1 MSTWTT
7 QLTTLEQRAA
17 EHDKFSKQ
25 LIGNLADP
33 LKHLATR
40 YEELRKVHADYA
52 AKLEKERDNS
62 YADLRKMK
70 GRYDSVCQ
78 DVENKRKKVDGAFD
92 MSKGKAQ
99 ASFAQHSAEMHNVKN
114 TYIISINV
122 TNKQK
127 ERYYHVYVPELLDS
141 LQDLNE
147 TRVGSLNGIWSRA
160 AALERQT
167 LSTSVEYV
175 DHMAAEIPRNDPKL
189 DSLMFARHNAVAQW
203 PEPPDM
209 VFEPS
214 PVWLDTDALAAD
226 EQAKNFLRNVLT
238 KSKGQLTQL
247 KRDADTKS
255 REVEGARRV
264 RQLIREGKDK
274 RDEVEIVRAI
284 FDLSSS
290 LHDVERQRVSAEVE
304 ISTITTAVGDVS
316 IGARNHNFKSETFK
330 IPTNCDLC
338 GDRIWG
344 INAKGFI
351 CRDCGFTCHS
361 KCEMKCPADCPGE
374 LGKEEKKK
382 MKLER
387 QEAAKVV
394 AATPANG
401 ANGSH
406 VDVSQ
411 SSASS
416 VLQRSDTMNTL
427 SSGYSATAH
436 RSVSG
441 TPSISTATEEE
452 PPLMSPTAAAPTPVK
467 KAPVPA
473 AVGGR
478 RNRIVAPPP
487 TKYVTPEP
495 EPPSATDGTSGSKE
509 PRGRMMY
516 PYTAG
521 GEGEITVS
529 DGQEV
534 VIVEPD
540 GMFIFPMSHSL
551 NHADNDLDGSGWLR
565 VRSGADTGLVP
576 ASYVETLPNA
586 PTPTPASARPAST
599 YSNSSSH
606 TASSSIAAAGAAKK
620 KGPAVAP
627 RRGAKRIK
635 YVEALYD
642 YDARTEAEHSI
653 REGERVV
660 LVSKDSG
667 DGWCDVEKDGRTGS
681 VPSAYVKEV

>member
-1 MSTWTT
+1 MIKDSASMSTWTT

-25 LIGNLADP
+25 LIGNLAEP

-40 YEELRKVHADYA
+40 YEELRKLHADYA

-62 YADLRKMK
+62 YADLKKMK

-78 DVENKRKKVDGAFD
+78 EVEKSRKKVDGAFD

-99 ASFAQHSAEMHNVKN
+99 ASFNQHTAEMHNVKN

-147 TRVGSLNGIWSRA
+147 TRVTSLNNIWTRA
-160 AALERQT
+160 ANLEKQM
-167 LSTSVEYV
+167 LSTSVEFT
-175 DHMAAEIPRNDPKL
+175 DHLAAEIPRNQPHL
-189 DSLMFARHNAVAQW
+189 DSLMFARHNAMAQW
-203 PEPPDM
+203 PEPQDM
-209 VFEPS
+209 IFEPS

-238 KSKGQLTQL
+238 KSKGQLSQL
-247 KRDADTKS
+247 KKDADAKA

-264 RQLIREGKDK
+264 RAAIRSGQDK

-284 FDLSSS
+284 FDLQTA
-290 LHDVERQRVSAEVE
+290 LHEVERQRVSAEVE
-304 ISTITTAVGDVS
+304 ISTITTSVGDVS

-330 IPTNCDLC
+330 IPTNCDFC

-374 LGKEEKKK
+374 LGKEEKKRIK
-382 MKLER
+382 VER
-387 QEAAKVV
+387 QEAAKHN
-394 AATPANG
+394 AASASPANG
-401 ANGSH
+401 ANGSMQ
-406 VDVSQ
+406 DLP
-411 SSASS
+411 SAVVHSPTHAS
-416 VLQRSDTMNTL
+416 AHTSLQRSDTMNTL
-427 SSGYSATAH
+427 SSGYSATAQ

-452 PPLMSPTAAAPTPVK
+452 PPPSSAPPPAK
-467 KAPVPA
+467 KAPAPA
-473 AVGGR
+473 SSTR

-487 TKYVTPEP
+487 TKYVSAPAED
-495 EPPSATDGTSGSKE
+495 PPSATDGAGSAGQA
-509 PRGRMMY
+509 RGKMMY

-521 GEGEITVS
+521 GEGEVSVS

-534 VIVEPD
+534 VIVEAD
-540 GMFIFPMSHSL
+540 GNFSPIYHNPL
-551 NHADNDLDGSGWLR
+551 QR
-565 VRSGADTGLVP
+565 
-576 ASYVETLPNA
+576 
-586 PTPTPASARPAST
+586 
-599 YSNSSSH
+599 
-606 TASSSIAAAGAAKK
+606 
-620 KGPAVAP
+620 
-627 RRGAKRIK
+627 
-635 YVEALYD
+635 
-642 YDARTEAEHSI
+642 
-653 REGERVV
+653 
-660 LVSKDSG
+660 
-667 DGWCDVEKDGRTGS
+667 
-681 VPSAYVKEV
+681 

>member
-25 LIGNLADP
+25 LIGNLAEP

-40 YEELRKVHADYA
+40 YEELRKLHADYA

-92 MSKGKAQ
+92 MGKGKAQ
-99 ASFAQHSAEMHNVKN
+99 ASFNQHTAEMHNVKN

-127 ERYYHVYVPELLDS
+127 ERYYHVYVPDLLDS

-147 TRVGSLNGIWSRA
+147 TRVTSLNNIWTRA
-160 AALERQT
+160 AALEKQMLT
-167 LSTSVEYV
+167 TSVEYT
-175 DHMAAEIPRNDPKL
+175 DHLSSEIPRNQPHL
-189 DSLMFARHNAVAQW
+189 DSLMFARHNAAAQW
-203 PEPPDM
+203 AEPPDM

-238 KSKGQLTQL
+238 KSKGQLSQL
-247 KRDADTKS
+247 KKDADAKH

-264 RQLIREGKDK
+264 RQAIRAGQDK

-284 FDLSSS
+284 FDLQTA
-290 LHDVERQRVSAEVE
+290 LHEVERQRVSAEVE
-304 ISTITTAVGDVS
+304 ISTITTSVGDVS

-330 IPTNCDLC
+330 IPTNCDFC

-374 LGKEEKKK
+374 LGKEEKKRIK
-382 MKLER
+382 VER
-387 QEAAKVV
+387 QEAAKHNT
-394 AATPANG
+394 ASPANG
-401 ANGSH
+401 ANGSAA
-406 VDVSQ
+406 DLP
-411 SSASS
+411 SAVVHSPTMT
-416 VLQRSDTMNTL
+416 LQRSDTMNTL
-427 SSGYSATAH
+427 SSGYSATAQ

-452 PPLMSPTAAAPTPVK
+452 PPAAAAPAAK
-467 KAPVPA
+467 KAPAPA
-473 AVGGR
+473 AGGSR

-487 TKYVTPEP
+487 TKYISAPVEDS
-495 EPPSATDGTSGSKE
+495 PSATDGSSASKE
-509 PRGRMMY
+509 PRGKMMY

-521 GEGEITVS
+521 GEGEISVS
-529 DGQEV
+529 EGQEV
-534 VIVEPD
+534 VIVEAD
-540 GMFIFPMSHSL
+540 GILTS
-551 NHADNDLDGSGWLR
+551 N
-565 VRSGADTGLVP
+565 
-576 ASYVETLPNA
+576 
-586 PTPTPASARPAST
+586 TPT
-599 YSNSSSH
+599 H
-606 TASSSIAAAGAAKK
+606 Q
-620 KGPAVAP
+620 
-627 RRGAKRIK
+627 
-635 YVEALYD
+635 E
-642 YDARTEAEHSI
+642 
-653 REGERVV
+653 V
-660 LVSKDSG
+660 L
-667 DGWCDVEKDGRTGS
+667 T
-681 VPSAYVKEV
+681 